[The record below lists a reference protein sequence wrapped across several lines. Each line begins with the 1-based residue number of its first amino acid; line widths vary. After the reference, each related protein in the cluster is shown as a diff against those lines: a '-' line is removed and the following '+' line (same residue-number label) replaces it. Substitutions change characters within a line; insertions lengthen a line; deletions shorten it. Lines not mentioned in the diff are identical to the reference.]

1 MVLPESP
8 DITSARVM
16 GTELGR
22 ESRMAKLDMSP
33 PLCLDVVLAFGWG
46 ELERNLRNCFVYLF
60 TLGRTSLQSY

>member
-22 ESRMAKLDMSP
+22 ESRMTKLDTSP
-33 PLCLDVVLAFGWG
+33 PFCLYVDLAFGW
-46 ELERNLRNCFVYLF
+46 EN
-60 TLGRTSLQSY
+60 